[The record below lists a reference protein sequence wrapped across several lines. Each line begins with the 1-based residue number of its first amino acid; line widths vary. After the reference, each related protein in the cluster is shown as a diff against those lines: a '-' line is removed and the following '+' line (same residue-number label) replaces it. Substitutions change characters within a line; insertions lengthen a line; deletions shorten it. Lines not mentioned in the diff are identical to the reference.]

1 MSEETPDSTE
11 AVEESANGA
20 LKRNKWSGKRIT
32 MIALPLIL
40 ICAAAATYAVSQK
53 NATPDSK
60 AGAAISAPIEYVE
73 MPDML
78 VNLASTGGRNRYL
91 KLGITLQVT
100 GADAAKEL
108 EKHMP
113 RIRSAFQVYLREVR
127 IEDLSGSGGMFFLKE
142 ELMRRINTEL
152 DPIHID
158 DVLFKEM
165 LIQ

>member
-1 MSEETPDSTE
+1 MSEETSDPTVV
-11 AVEESANGA
+11 VEESADGA
-20 LKRNKWSGKRIT
+20 LKRKKWSGKRIT
-32 MIALPLIL
+32 MIALPIL
-40 ICAAAATYAVSQK
+40 SICAGAATYVIMNKNSAQNSKSEAV
-53 NATPDSK
+53 
-60 AGAAISAPIEYVE
+60 ISAPIEYVE

-78 VNLASTGGRNRYL
+78 VNLASTGGKNRYL

-100 GADAAKEL
+100 GAEAAKEI